1 LAIDKSN
8 GNQVAVKIIDG
19 NRIQDLGKVR
29 HVMREKDLL
38 YKLAHPH
45 IVKLYDTFQIDHNL
59 YFIFEY
65 CQNGNLDSLI
75 RKYK

>member
-1 LAIDKSN
+1 MAIDKSN

-29 HVMREKDLL
+29 HV
-38 YKLAHPH
+38 
-45 IVKLYDTFQIDHNL
+45 TFQIDHNL

-65 CQNGNLDSLI
+65 CQNGNLD
-75 RKYK
+75 